1 MDNWWN
7 EYCMNQSERSVSCV
21 ISAGNMTDLLG
32 FSGFLDKTRHLFIYE
47 ERTRIHIDEVK
58 NGESVFYGMEF
69 EVEDIFYIK
78 TLIIKVLLF

>member
-1 MDNWWN
+1 
-7 EYCMNQSERSVSCV
+7 
-21 ISAGNMTDLLG
+21 MTDLLG

-69 EVEDIFYIK
+69 EVEDFVIIFYIK
-78 TLIIKVLLF
+78 ILIIKVLLF

>member
-1 MDNWWN
+1 
-7 EYCMNQSERSVSCV
+7 
-21 ISAGNMTDLLG
+21 MTDLLG

-69 EVEDIFYIK
+69 EVEDFVNIFYIK
-78 TLIIKVLLF
+78 ISIIKVLLF

>member
-1 MDNWWN
+1 MERILHESIGTLGEFELC
-7 EYCMNQSERSVSCV
+7 EYQQGYDRSP
-21 ISAGNMTDLLG
+21 G

-69 EVEDIFYIK
+69 EVDNFVI
-78 TLIIKVLLF
+78 LFFT